1 MMDMTRTT
9 LALIFFGMFAAA
21 GPVGGQTAAQGAA
34 VPAEAFLP
42 LEEASRALPRLQDSV
57 RVPAGLTVERALRSI
72 ADQIG
77 FRVLYRGELPGLA
90 EKAAAF
96 PEPLPAGQALIR
108 LVRTTRLDLRVSRS
122 GQMVVVARPVAGT
135 GSVSG
140 GVAATDTRVP
150 LANALVS
157 IDGGRSALTDS
168 TGAFRIAG
176 VAAGVHAIG
185 ITALG
190 YRPLRLDT
198 VRVAPGSDTPVQ
210 ATLDVEALP
219 LDAIVVTPGTF
230 DVMQENGAETQALSR
245 PEIEAMPQLL
255 EDINRAVTRL
265 PGVNAEDASAR
276 FSLRGGGYDE
286 LLVLLDG
293 VELDE
298 PFHLTEIGGVLSI
311 IDVEAIG
318 GVEVTSGGFTAE
330 YGDRLTGVFDLKT
343 LSRPTLGTHVSAGV
357 SASNA
362 RLMGRGGFAGDRG
375 QWLLSARRGY
385 FDLVLDMVGESE
397 TGLVPRY
404 GDVLAKVDYRLSD
417 RHQLSA
423 NVLGANDE
431 LLMRKTAGSDVG
443 DGDYRATR
451 SSAYAWTNWRAA
463 WTPSLSTRT
472 VLSFTRLNQHRGGID
487 LAYGLQNGFRQ
498 IDDQTSYATALRQS
512 WLWGIT
518 DRNALKWG
526 FAAKRVSADYD
537 RWVQVDPALVNDSPP
552 PELRRTLERAG
563 TQAGGYLAYRL
574 RPWEALTAEAGVRYD
589 HYGLTRE
596 GLWSPR
602 FNAAFSP
609 RAGTTLRLAWGLS
622 YQGQA
627 ANEIDVVDGDTL
639 LYPADRAEHR
649 VIGLEQRLSP
659 SITGRLEVYERRM
672 GDLRPRFFNATNIL
686 APVLETEPDRIM
698 LDATGALARGLE
710 LLLSGRPADGRIR
723 WSASYTLA
731 SVKDRIDQLDIPRL
745 DDHRHA
751 LQLELG
757 YRASESFSINAGW
770 QYHTGNPVYAPSFQL
785 DTASN
790 GTIWAHEY
798 FDMVKLERLPA
809 YHRLDLRATRSFRVG
824 AGRMNVFVDVFNA
837 YSRRNPRGW
846 EFTPTFDASGR
857 YTLQRAQYRPTFGI
871 LPTFGVSWGF

>member
-1 MMDMTRTT
+1 MTRTMWAV
-9 LALIFFGMFAAA
+9 LAFVMWQGAA
-21 GPVGGQTAAQGAA
+21 GPVRAQDAANGGSAR
-34 VPAEAFLP
+34 AEEFLT
-42 LEEASRALPRLQDSV
+42 LEQAGRALPRLQAPV
-57 RVPAGLTVERALRSI
+57 RLAAGLTVERALRSI
-72 ADQIG
+72 AEQIG
-77 FRVLYRGELPGLA
+77 FRVLYRGELAGLDA
-90 EKAAAF
+90 SAPAQADS
-96 PEPLPAGQALIR
+96 LPAAEALTR
-108 LVRTTRLDLRVSRS
+108 LLRGTRLDVRISRS
-122 GQMVVVARPVAGT
+122 GQMVVITRPVR
-135 GSVSG
+135 GSGSLSG
-140 GVAATDTRVP
+140 VVLAADTRAP

-168 TGAFRIAG
+168 AGAFRIAA
-176 VAAGVHAIG
+176 VLAGPHAVG

-190 YRPLRLDT
+190 HVPVRLDSVLVGPGADTRLDT
-198 VRVAPGSDTPVQ
+198 ALV
-210 ATLDVEALP
+210 VEALP

-230 DVMQENGAETQALSR
+230 DVMQENGAKTQALTR

-343 LSRPTLGTHVSAGV
+343 LSLPTLGTHLSAGL

-362 RLMGRGGFAGDRG
+362 RLMGRGGFARDRG

-385 FDLVLDMVGESE
+385 FDLVLQMVGEDE

-423 NVLGANDE
+423 NVLGANDQ
-431 LLMRKTAGSDVG
+431 LLMRRTAGSDPD

-451 SSAYAWTNWRAA
+451 SSAYVWTNWRAS
-463 WTPSLSTRT
+463 WTPTLSSRT
-472 VLSFTRLNQHRGGID
+472 VLSVTRLNQHRGGID
-487 LAYGLQNGFRQ
+487 LAYGLQNGYRQ

-512 WLWGIT
+512 WLWGIS

-526 FAAKRVSADYD
+526 FGAKRVSADYD
-537 RWVQVDPALVNDSPP
+537 RWVQVDPAFATVSPP
-552 PELRRTLERAG
+552 PEFRRTLARAG
-563 TQAGGYLAYRL
+563 TQLGGYLAYRL
-574 RPWEALTAEAGVRYD
+574 RPWDALTAEAGLRYD

-602 FNAAFSP
+602 LNLALSP
-609 RAGTTLRLAWGLS
+609 RDGTTLRLAWGLS

-627 ANEIDVVDGDTL
+627 ANQINVVDGDTL

-672 GDLRPRFFNATNIL
+672 GNLRPRFFNATNIL

-698 LDATGALARGLE
+698 LDATDARARGLE
-710 LLLSGRPADGRIR
+710 LLLSGRPAAGRVR

-731 SVKDRIDQLDIPRL
+731 SVRDRIDGFEIPRL

-751 LQLELG
+751 LQLEIG
-757 YRASESFSINAGW
+757 YRASENFSINAGW
-770 QYHTGNPVYAPSFQL
+770 QFHTGNPVYAPAFQL

-798 FDMVKLERLPA
+798 FDMRELERLPA
-809 YHRLDLRATRSFRVG
+809 YHRLDLRATRSFPLG

-837 YSRRNPRGW
+837 YSRHNPRGW
-846 EFTPTFDASGR
+846 EFTPAFDASGG
-857 YTLQRAQYRPTFGI
+857 YTLRRAQYRPTFGI